1 MSPATEQSHQEEM
14 KQGFGRTCF
23 RAGLFLALGLALHA
37 HVLSGCKEAGAPAAQ
52 PLHV

>member
-14 KQGFGRTCF
+14 KQGFGRTCL

-37 HVLSGCKEAGAPAAQ
+37 PVLSGYKEAGAPAAQ
-52 PLHV
+52 PLHM